1 MSGDFAAGQAC
12 VILDDS
18 SWASWRNLFTGSP
31 EILHALHAPQ
41 SCFVGHC
48 INGLQERIITSMIR
62 PVTAVLLQVADELE
76 DMGDSYLSTSRA
88 AVLADAEALL
98 TCYGVGE

>member
-1 MSGDFAAGQAC
+1 M
-12 VILDDS
+12 
-18 SWASWRNLFTGSP
+18 T
-31 EILHALHAPQ
+31 H
-41 SCFVGHC
+41 
-48 INGLQERIITSMIR
+48 

>member
-1 MSGDFAAGQAC
+1 MLCMPSSH
-12 VILDDS
+12 DS
-18 SWASWRNLFTGSP
+18 
-31 EILHALHAPQ
+31 
-41 SCFVGHC
+41 VGHC
-48 INGLQERIITSMIR
+48 IHGLQERSITSMNYT
-62 PVTAVLLQVADELE
+62 VTAVLLQVADELE

>member
-1 MSGDFAAGQAC
+1 MGD
-12 VILDDS
+12 S
-18 SWASWRNLFTGSP
+18 Y
-31 EILHALHAPQ
+31 
-41 SCFVGHC
+41 
-48 INGLQERIITSMIR
+48 IR
-62 PVTAVLLQVADELE
+62 PHPGHQCCLVAVVFHPATAALLQVADELE